1 MRYMRGDRGKRVD
14 MRYDLKGRTQGRRD
28 GMQTWSR
35 NVRTKDGVIQ
45 TRWMR
50 DKNRDGHLAGMDER
64 RKLLLFCDGGYNK
77 HQVPVVQSCKGLT
90 LVQN

>member
-1 MRYMRGDRGKRVD
+1 MRYMRGDQGKRVD

-35 NVRTKDGVIQ
+35 NVKTRDGVIQ

-50 DKNRDGHLAGMDER
+50 DKHRCGTIQRAWMRDVN
-64 RKLLLFCDGGYNK
+64 FC
-77 HQVPVVQSCKGLT
+77 VVVRIITNSW
-90 LVQN
+90 